1 MGQASRTWGGEKASL
16 HEGGDR
22 SSENRD
28 AARGIVG
35 RVETEIVWSGSPEK
49 ARALLAAVSPDDPD
63 SFEAEIIEVDGGA
76 ELRIIVVGEQL
87 TTVRSTV
94 DDLLACLAA
103 AESSLDVSE

>member
-1 MGQASRTWGGEKASL
+1 
-16 HEGGDR
+16 
-22 SSENRD
+22 
-28 AARGIVG
+28 VG

-76 ELRIIVVGEQL
+76 ELRIHVVGDHL
-87 TTVRSTV
+87 KTVRSTV

-103 AESSLDVSE
+103 AESSLDITDGA